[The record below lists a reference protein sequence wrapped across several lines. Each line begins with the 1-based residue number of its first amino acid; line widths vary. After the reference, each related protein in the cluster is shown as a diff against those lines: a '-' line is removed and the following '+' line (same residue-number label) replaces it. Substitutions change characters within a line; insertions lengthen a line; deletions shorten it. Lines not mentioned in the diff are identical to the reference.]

1 MSRFPPF
8 FAASSSLGGAFSPA
22 SAGFFLLLLGGC
34 AQLEPLATQ
43 IPTARYCHEVHYDRV
58 HNDVAFSAKCTAPF
72 GGM

>member
-1 MSRFPPF
+1 MIRLSFV
-8 FAASSSLGGAFSPA
+8 
-22 SAGFFLLLLGGC
+22 LLLLGGC

-58 HNDVAFSAKCTAPF
+58 DQAVELSAKCTAPF